1 MNIYIKLILI
11 FILTSL
17 VIFVSYFTFNHNI
30 RRTVLT
36 YVFVTHDHYQ
46 LKRLTTDLQNRNFSS
61 ASEKILKYINISKK
75 FSSEKSYMIP
85 GIYNA
90 IELVASKALDQEDFN
105 FLEKPLIE
113 LLKMEP
119 NLYKPNVWLAR
130 ALSDDSYEKSLT
142 LLEKAISLSP
152 SEDAAYRE
160 ILRISQITKKDNL
173 IDKYCNDFFIS
184 QLGGSQHESDFSTL
198 FGSSNIKK
206 FAVKFKSKIED
217 KNFYLNSGIQL
228 AKFLSYEF
236 IPNETLDLDG
246 VDIYFSFLP
255 GINLNLKEII
265 VHTNKDKKIIQN
277 NELIITSNSSFI
289 QNEKDNTSILSLK
302 EGDEIIRIT
311 FKKKTPYKNIE
322 KIELIINFKKMK
334 LSNNFYCN

>member
-1 MNIYIKLILI
+1 
-11 FILTSL
+11 
-17 VIFVSYFTFNHNI
+17 
-30 RRTVLT
+30 
-36 YVFVTHDHYQ
+36 
-46 LKRLTTDLQNRNFSS
+46 
-61 ASEKILKYINISKK
+61 
-75 FSSEKSYMIP
+75 MIP

-142 LLEKAISLSP
+142 LLEKAISISP
-152 SEDAAYRE
+152 SEDDAYRE
-160 ILRISQITKKDNL
+160 ILRISQITKKNNL

-184 QLGGSQHESDFSTL
+184 QLGGTQHDPHFSTL

-206 FAVKFKSKIED
+206 FAIKFKSKIKD

-236 IPNETLDLDG
+236 IPN
-246 VDIYFSFLP
+246 
-255 GINLNLKEII
+255 
-265 VHTNKDKKIIQN
+265 
-277 NELIITSNSSFI
+277 
-289 QNEKDNTSILSLK
+289 
-302 EGDEIIRIT
+302 
-311 FKKKTPYKNIE
+311 KTMRSANI
-322 KIELIINFKKMK
+322 
-334 LSNNFYCN
+334 

>member
-1 MNIYIKLILI
+1 
-11 FILTSL
+11 
-17 VIFVSYFTFNHNI
+17 
-30 RRTVLT
+30 
-36 YVFVTHDHYQ
+36 
-46 LKRLTTDLQNRNFSS
+46 
-61 ASEKILKYINISKK
+61 
-75 FSSEKSYMIP
+75 MIP

-105 FLEKPLIE
+105 SLEKPLIE

-119 NLYKPNVWLAR
+119 NLYKANVWLAR

-142 LLEKAISLSP
+142 LLEKAISISP

-184 QLGGSQHESDFSTL
+184 QLGGSSHESDFRTL

-206 FAVKFKSKIED
+206 FAIKFKSKIKD

-236 IPNETLDLDG
+236 IPNKTLDLDG
-246 VDIYFSFLP
+246 IDIYFSFLP
-255 GINLNLKEII
+255 GININLKEII
-265 VHTNKDKKIIQN
+265 VHTNKDKKIIPN

-289 QNEKDNTSILSLK
+289 QNEKNQTSILSLK

-311 FKKKTPYKNIE
+311 FKEMKPYKNIE

>member
-17 VIFVSYFTFNHNI
+17 IIFVSYFTFNHNI

-36 YVFVTHDHYQ
+36 YVFVTHDYYQ

-90 IELVASKALDQEDFN
+90 IELAASKALDQEDFN

-173 IDKYCNDFFIS
+173 IDKYCSDFFIS
-184 QLGGSQHESDFSTL
+184 QTWW
-198 FGSSNIKK
+198 
-206 FAVKFKSKIED
+206 
-217 KNFYLNSGIQL
+217 
-228 AKFLSYEF
+228 
-236 IPNETLDLDG
+236 
-246 VDIYFSFLP
+246 
-255 GINLNLKEII
+255 
-265 VHTNKDKKIIQN
+265 
-277 NELIITSNSSFI
+277 
-289 QNEKDNTSILSLK
+289 
-302 EGDEIIRIT
+302 
-311 FKKKTPYKNIE
+311 
-322 KIELIINFKKMK
+322 
-334 LSNNFYCN
+334 